1 MAIIQTLANRSFHIL
16 IAAAASELLYNINS
30 IKYYQLAKMLNKIF
44 LINFYNLILGNCFII
59 LAKAIS
65 CLHVFQIDFS
75 TSDFL
80 LSRHS

>member
-16 IAAAASELLYNINS
+16 IAAAASESLYNINS
-30 IKYYQLAKMLNKIF
+30 IKYYELAKMLNKIL

-65 CLHVFQIDFS
+65 CLDVFQIDFS